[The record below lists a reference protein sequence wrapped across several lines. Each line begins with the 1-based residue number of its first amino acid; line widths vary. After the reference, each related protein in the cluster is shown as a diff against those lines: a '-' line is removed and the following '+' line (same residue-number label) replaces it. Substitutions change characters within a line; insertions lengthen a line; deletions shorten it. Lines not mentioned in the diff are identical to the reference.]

1 MQETPLAVAS
11 TRRPRA
17 GIASALALVCVAA
30 CFVVLFMSS
39 ESPENGVRESVEAEG
54 FINND
59 IFPASY
65 DDVVP
70 EAAPLVAALE
80 EAVKIHT
87 PHEVEPGVH
96 LIPVTRR
103 SEIAGHTHGHADDL
117 SDLSETVLSNR
128 GNMQYFGQVHI
139 GTPSQPFRVVFDTG
153 SYILW
158 VPDVACTGFACET
171 HHKFAVHE
179 SSTGTILDV
188 KKDLVKLAYIKYGT
202 GSMVGVKASD
212 TVRVGNLAVPGS
224 GVLVATIENGGVFRV
239 SPFDGVLG
247 FSRRDMITKGQDGKD
262 VHYNFLRGAKASGMI
277 KSAAISFFLSSAPGS
292 NGGAAILGGVDSRL
306 FKGDLTYHDVL
317 HKSEGNW
324 ALRLNSW
331 KVGDNDKN
339 HCEVCDDAGKNCENH
354 GCLAIIDTGT
364 SLIVGP
370 SSVVDPINNKMNVE
384 ADCAGLD
391 TAAPVRFQFGD
402 KPEMQLS
409 AEDVTLKIKSYSTV
423 TCKSGIASSGSRIP
437 SFFDSHPKSPVVILG
452 DAFLRHYYTV
462 FDDNDQHHPKIGF
475 AAPNL
480 NAAVHAPAAKPSHA
494 QLQKQQDN
502 GSLKLGGWEV
512 EKK

>member
-1 MQETPLAVAS
+1 MQDIPLAVAS

-17 GIASALALVCVAA
+17 GVASALALICAAA
-30 CFVVLFMSS
+30 CFAVLFMTS
-39 ESPENGVRESVEAEG
+39 ESQANTVHESVETEG

-87 PHEVEPGVH
+87 PHEVEDGVH
-96 LIPVTRR
+96 LMPLQRR
-103 SEIAGHTHGHADDL
+103 SKIAGHTHGTADEL

-128 GNMQYFGQVHI
+128 GNMQYFGEVHI

-158 VPDVACTGFACET
+158 VPDVACTGFACKT
-171 HHKFAVHE
+171 HHKFAVHK
-179 SSTGTILDV
+179 STTGSILDV

-202 GSMVGVKASD
+202 GSMVGVKAAD
-212 TVRVGNLAVPGS
+212 TVRVGNLAVPGA

-247 FSRRDMITKGQDGKD
+247 FSRRDMVMQDKDGKD
-262 VHYNFLRGAKASGMI
+262 VHYNFLRAAKHSKMI
-277 KSAAISFFLSSAPGS
+277 KRAAISFFLSSAPGS
-292 NGGAAILGGVDSRL
+292 NGGAAILGGVDKRL
-306 FKGDLTYHDVL
+306 FTGDLTYHDVL

-324 ALRLNSW
+324 ALKLTSW
-331 KVGDNDKN
+331 KVGTSDKN
-339 HCEVCDDAGKNCENH
+339 HCEVCDDAGKCENH

-370 SSVVDPINNKMNVE
+370 SSVVDPVNKKIGVE
-384 ADCAGLD
+384 PDCAGID
-391 TAAPVRFQFGD
+391 TAHPVRFKFGD
-402 KPEMQLS
+402 KPEMNLS
-409 AEDVTLKIKSYSTV
+409 AEDVTLKIKSYSTI

-437 SFFDSHPKSPVVILG
+437 SFFPDHPKSPVVILG

-462 FDDNDQHHPKIGF
+462 FDDDDEHNPKIGF

-480 NAAVHAPAAKPSHA
+480 NAAVHAPAAQPSPA
-494 QLQKQQDN
+494 QLQEQRDD
-502 GSLKLGGWEV
+502 GGLKLGGWEL
-512 EKK
+512 KN